1 MSYVTERSVMS
12 WTWHGK
18 TWHAHRRVLCSPA
31 ARAEGE
37 GRKAELDGM
46 TGAFAR
52 ARVENGCLANEIR
65 HWHGDC
71 ATEAAGDGRRAC
83 IGSGAAWRVCGAV
96 GACVVQWARALAS
109 LLGTVGTWGAVV
121 ARSVGDRC
129 IGGLRRGAVAS
140 CGAAKWPGAT
150 MARRGSGLTR
160 RVSRLALGVRR
171 RSAREWS
178 TTVGTGMVDGGRH
191 GNVRRG

>member
-1 MSYVTERSVMS
+1 MRTGGCYAPPQR
-12 WTWHGK
+12 G
-18 TWHAHRRVLCSPA
+18 R
-31 ARAEGE
+31 
-37 GRKAELDGM
+37 GRKAKGGRPSWMEWRVRSR
-46 TGAFAR
+46 AR
-52 ARVENGCLANEIR
+52 ALKTAAWRMKCGTGT
-65 HWHGDC
+65 GDC

-96 GACVVQWARALAS
+96 GACLARWVRALAS
-109 LLGTVGTWGAVV
+109 LLSTIGARGAVA

-140 CGAAKWPGAT
+140 CGAAKWSGAT

-171 RSAREWS
+171 QLAREWS
-178 TTVGTGMVDGGRH
+178 TTVGTGMVDGSRH
-191 GNVRRG
+191 GNGRRG